1 MVKATTVTASQLLFE
16 RGAILKRCY
25 RDKEHFIVEKNE
37 LPIVAIVP
45 IEEYKRMIGDRD
57 QRRS

>member
-1 MVKATTVTASQLLFE
+1 MTKTTTITASQLLFE

-37 LPIVAIVP
+37 MPIVAIIP
-45 IEEYKRMIGDRD
+45 IEEYKQLTERHRM
-57 QRRS
+57 